1 MNKEDKEDKEDE
13 KENDEK
19 KPEFTKENPST
30 IRKSGKIYIFKFYLF
45 VFFYEL
51 FILCLRFISFDANPG
66 KNITFLQNLLTFLRN
81 KNFLKYFS
89 FFLIYIIKQDICIY
103 VAYSRPNG

>member
-30 IRKSGKIYIFKFYLF
+30 IRKSGKCLF
-45 VFFYEL
+45 FNSFISPFICLSLL
-51 FILCLRFISFDANPG
+51 FINYLSSA
-66 KNITFLQNLLTFLRN
+66 
-81 KNFLKYFS
+81 